1 MSKPIA
7 IVLGEP
13 NSIFSEILFK
23 IELLKKKK
31 FFTFFFDW
39 KF

>member
-1 MSKPIA
+1 MAKPIA

-23 IELLKKKK
+23 IELLKYKPVINNNI
-31 FFTFFFDW
+31 
-39 KF
+39 